1 MLFSSAQFHTIKNT
15 YSIHSYTQT
24 PHYRRLKRLFCNYD
38 LDLPSVCRSPNQR
51 WLKSYEYDFY
61 FFSPNKVRTI
71 VDHFEGVELP
81 ALSSYSVK
89 TPAITASPGRAIT
102 HSSSSSHQTTT
113 EKGGVIESA
122 HLAEERAEE
131 QKVKPCGLPLT
142 KAVQAPLTIRR
153 PCREPQRRDTL
164 TTQHPR
170 TKLPVR
176 SSSASKSVSI
186 RSNKNPITSGSLT
199 SARSRLKRA
208 QSTTDLVQEKFV
220 TPHSY
225 TTYEGSFTKSRY
237 GGRDY
242 VREIIK
248 HFEADWTKL

>member
-1 MLFSSAQFHTIKNT
+1 MLFSSAPFYKKNVHSKLT
-15 YSIHSYTQT
+15 LSYTQT

-81 ALSSYSVK
+81 TLSSYSVR
-89 TPAITASPGRAIT
+89 TPAITASPGRALT
-102 HSSSSSHQTTT
+102 QTSHNQTTT
-113 EKGGVIESA
+113 ERGGVIESA
-122 HLAEERAEE
+122 HTAEERVDE

-153 PCREPQRRDTL
+153 PCREPHRRDTISS
-164 TTQHPR
+164 QNR

-186 RSNKNPITSGSLT
+186 RSNKNPITSSSLT

-208 QSTTDLVQEKFV
+208 QSTTDLVQKEYI

-225 TTYEGSFTKSRY
+225 TTYEGSYTKSRY
-237 GGRDY
+237 GTRDY

>member
-1 MLFSSAQFHTIKNT
+1 MLFSSAPFYKKKCTFKPT
-15 YSIHSYTQT
+15 LSYTQT

-81 ALSSYSVK
+81 TLSSYSVR
-89 TPAITASPGRAIT
+89 TPAITASPGRALT
-102 HSSSSSHQTTT
+102 QSSHNQTTT
-113 EKGGVIESA
+113 ERGGVIESA
-122 HLAEERAEE
+122 HTAEERVDE

-142 KAVQAPLTIRR
+142 KGVQAPLTIRR
-153 PCREPQRRDTL
+153 PCREPHRRDTISS
-164 TTQHPR
+164 QNR

-186 RSNKNPITSGSLT
+186 RSNKNPITSSSLT

-208 QSTTDLVQEKFV
+208 QSTTDLVQKEYL

-237 GGRDY
+237 GTRDY

>member
-1 MLFSSAQFHTIKNT
+1 MNSLYIFYAFFLCTKKNINN
-15 YSIHSYTQT
+15 SHSYTQT

-81 ALSSYSVK
+81 ALSSYSVR
-89 TPAITASPGRAIT
+89 TPAITASPGRALT
-102 HSSSSSHQTTT
+102 HALSQSTT

-122 HLAEERAEE
+122 HLAEERVDE
-131 QKVKPCGLPLT
+131 QKQKPCGLPLT

-153 PCREPQRRDTL
+153 PCRDAVQRRDL
-164 TTQHPR
+164 PR

-186 RSNKNPITSGSLT
+186 RSNKSPITTTSLT

-208 QSTTDLVQEKFV
+208 QSTTDLVQEKYI

-225 TTYEGSFTKSRY
+225 TTYEGQFTKSRY

>member
-1 MLFSSAQFHTIKNT
+1 M
-15 YSIHSYTQT
+15 
-24 PHYRRLKRLFCNYD
+24 
-38 LDLPSVCRSPNQR
+38 
-51 WLKSYEYDFY
+51 
-61 FFSPNKVRTI
+61 
-71 VDHFEGVELP
+71 DHFEGVELP
-81 ALSSYSVK
+81 SLASYSVK
-89 TPAITASPGRAIT
+89 TPAITASPGRALT
-102 HSSSSSHQTTT
+102 HSSSSQSTT

-122 HLAEERAEE
+122 HHAEERSEE
-131 QKVKPCGLPLT
+131 QKVKPVGLPLT

-153 PCREPQRRDTL
+153 PCREQQRRE
-164 TTQHPR
+164 TTTTHQR

-186 RSNKNPITSGSLT
+186 RSNKSPITSGTLT

-208 QSTTDLVQEKFV
+208 QSTTDLVQKEYV

-225 TTYEGSFTKSRY
+225 TSYEGSFTKSRY
-237 GGRDY
+237 GTRDY